1 MTLGVPD
8 TPEEIYMK
16 EIEISARS
24 VEEAT
29 EIALEE
35 LDLTPDQVQVKVLSE
50 GRSGVFGIGGENATV
65 LVREVDPD
73 APAPG
78 NEADPIEDDVEEEFV
93 NGNVA
98 PIEDA
103 AVPVTREVLT
113 GLLDLLEL
121 DGEVVYLES
130 DDPDTLHFDIQGDDL
145 GILIGRRGQ
154 TLASLQYLVRLMVSH
169 RLKVRLP
176 IYIDV
181 ESYRERRNEKLEI
194 LAERLAS
201 QVKSRGETFTMRPM
215 SAYERRVIHLTLA
228 GFPGVS
234 TQSIGT
240 GEGRRVVISP
250 DR

>member
-1 MTLGVPD
+1 M
-8 TPEEIYMK
+8 
-16 EIEISARS
+16 ARS

-35 LDLTPDQVQVKVLSE
+35 LELTPNDVEVTVLSE

-78 NEADPIEDDVEEEFV
+78 NEADPPEDESEADHVD
-93 NGNVA
+93 GNIGPV
-98 PIEDA
+98 PGE
-103 AVPVTREVLT
+103 AVDVTREVIE
-113 GLLDLLEL
+113 GLLDKMDL
-121 DGEVVYLES
+121 DGEVIDLKS
-130 DDPDTLHFDIQGDDL
+130 DDPEALHFDIQGDDL

-154 TLASLQYLVRLMVSH
+154 TLAALQYLVRLMVSH
-169 RLKVRLP
+169 QLKTRLP

-181 ESYRERRNEKLEI
+181 ESYRERRNDKLEE
-194 LAERLAS
+194 LATRLAG
-201 QVKSRGETFTMRPM
+201 QVKSRGETYTMRPM

-228 GFPGVS
+228 EISGVS
-234 TQSIGT
+234 TESIGT